1 MFESRWSARGGPG
14 AREPRGKHDGQ
25 VHPRKAR
32 GGRARLVVVRRG
44 RAVVW
49 GHTDTGQQ
57 AIPAHQDAGSH
68 IDTRHFAAAG
78 VRHTEA
84 RLRELV
90 ACSRSVAEV
99 VRRLGISP
107 VGGNQAH
114 IGRRIAELR
123 IDTSHFTAAP
133 PRRTKIALRHRLAL
147 GSPSDGR
154 IGGGRLRKELLRQGR
169 PERCAMCDTG
179 AEWNGKS
186 LRLEVD
192 HLSGEWWDNR
202 PENLRLLCPNCHA
215 VTDTYRG
222 RKPRRK

>member
-1 MFESRWSARGGPG
+1 MVPVIYTRERLAEAARASSSYDDAVRWFGRTPTPGSRRYL
-14 AREPRGKHDGQ
+14 
-25 VHPRKAR
+25 
-32 GGRARLVVVRRG
+32 RARMLEAGV
-44 RAVVW
+44 
-49 GHTDTGQQ
+49 DT
-57 AIPAHQDAGSH
+57 
-68 IDTRHFAAAG
+68 THFAPTG

-90 ACSRSVAEV
+90 ACSQSVAEV

-114 IGRRIAELR
+114 IGRRIAELGM
-123 IDTSHFTAAP
+123 DTSHFTSGA
-133 PRRTKIALRHRLAL
+133 RRRPKRPVTTRLIV

-154 IGGGRLRKELLRQGR
+154 IPGDRLHRELLRLGVVEQ
-169 PERCAMCDTG
+169 CASCRTG
-179 AEWNGKS
+179 TEWNGKP

-192 HLSGEWWDNR
+192 HVNGEWWDNR

-222 RKPRRK
+222 RQLRRK